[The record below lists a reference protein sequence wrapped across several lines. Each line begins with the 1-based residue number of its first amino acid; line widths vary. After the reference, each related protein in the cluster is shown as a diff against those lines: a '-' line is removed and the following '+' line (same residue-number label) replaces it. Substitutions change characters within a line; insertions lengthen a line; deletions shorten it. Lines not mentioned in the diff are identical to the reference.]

1 MVLKLWRWCYRWC
14 CGSGLEPVLS
24 WEHPGAQVA
33 AGDRSL
39 EGLASCAH
47 VWNSGS
53 GGGRGQ
59 FSPSRRSQEGF
70 RWVFEGL
77 EELTGQRSVDLR
89 KSM

>member
-1 MVLKLWRWCYRWC
+1 MREIEALKGY
-14 CGSGLEPVLS
+14 
-24 WEHPGAQVA
+24 
-33 AGDRSL
+33 
-39 EGLASCAH
+39 ASCAH
-47 VWNSGS
+47 VRNSGS

-89 KSM
+89 KSS